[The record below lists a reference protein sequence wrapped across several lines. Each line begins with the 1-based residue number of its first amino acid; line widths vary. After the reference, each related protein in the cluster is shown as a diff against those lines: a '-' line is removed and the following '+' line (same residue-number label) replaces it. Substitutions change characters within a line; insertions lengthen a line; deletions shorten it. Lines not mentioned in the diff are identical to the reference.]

1 MQLKKNTGGGALSP
15 CLLTSLANSF
25 VTSLPHYLITSLS
38 HNRRCPARPLQRGSR
53 RVGFFADVTHANDA
67 RWVPDS
73 CGAGD
78 VADFFA
84 FQHQDSLR
92 FGHGVAG
99 KEQFHSSAVYHTAG
113 AAASDCPL
121 AGVAALGVAAV
132 AS

>member
-1 MQLKKNTGGGALSP
+1 MQLTKNTGGGALSP
-15 CLLTSLANSF
+15 CLLTSLSNYL
-25 VTSLPHYLITSLS
+25 VTSLPHY
-38 HNRRCPARPLQRGSR
+38 RRCPARPLQHGSR

-99 KEQFHSSAVYHTAG
+99 KEQFHAAAVDLAAG
-113 AAASDCPL
+113 AH
-121 AGVAALGVAAV
+121 ALDDLL
-132 AS
+132 

>member
-1 MQLKKNTGGGALSP
+1 MQLTKNTGGGALSP
-15 CLLTSLANSF
+15 CLLTSLSNYL

-38 HNRRCPARPLQRGSR
+38 HNRRCPASPLQQGSR

-84 FQHQDSLR
+84 FQHRDRFR
-92 FGHGVAG
+92 FGDGVAG
-99 KEQFHSSAVYHTAG
+99 NGQFHAAAVGLAAG
-113 AAASDCPL
+113 ARRLDGLLP
-121 AGVAALGVAAV
+121 
-132 AS
+132 